1 MIIIK
6 IYMLLVMVCCSFLM
20 LVKDK
25 ENIFKSIV
33 VMSLWFISFSIL
45 CIIKEMGY

>member
-1 MIIIK
+1 MTIIK
-6 IYMLLVMVCCSFLM
+6 IYMFSVMFCCCFLM
-20 LVKDK
+20 VIRDK
-25 ENIFKSIV
+25 ENIFKSMI

>member
-6 IYMLLVMVCCSFLM
+6 TYMFLVMCCCCFLVF
-20 LVKDK
+20 VKDK
-25 ENIFKSIV
+25 ENIFKSMV